1 MLEME
6 INKGED
12 QPGSKKLFQ
21 TGDRE
26 KDNALMM
33 VNIR

>member
-1 MLEME
+1 ME

-21 TGDRE
+21 AGDSER
-26 KDNALMM
+26 DNALMI
-33 VNIR
+33 VNSR